1 MMNSKIATLGFVL
14 MAAVAGPA
22 MAQDKVEPE
31 QVHAGYREIGKDQ
44 DWIGIYT
51 PDRGVGEVSR
61 VCAIY
66 SRPKESAAFK
76 ADEPVEQLRGETAAF
91 INWNET
97 SPSVAAGEVSFMLGA
112 PVAEGAAPEHT
123 MTIDGKVK
131 IELVG
136 VGDRVYVRPAD
147 DDKTIEAI
155 RAGHEMVVTA
165 RLADDVIVKD
175 NYSLLGVQATT
186 AIASKDCK

>member
-1 MMNSKIATLGFVL
+1 MMKSKVFTLSLICMTAF
-14 MAAVAGPA
+14 AAPA
-22 MAQDKVEPE
+22 FAEEKADPE
-31 QVHAGYREIGKDQ
+31 QIHAGYREIGKDQ

-66 SRPKESAAFK
+66 SRPKESLGFVGE
-76 ADEPVEQLRGETAAF
+76 EPVEQLRGETAAF

-97 SPSVAAGEVSFMLGA
+97 EPNVAAGEVSFMLGA
-112 PVAEGAAPEHT
+112 PVAEGAMPEHT
-123 MTIDGKVK
+123 LMIDGKVK
-131 IELVG
+131 IDLVG

-165 RLADDVIVKD
+165 KLADDVIVKD
-175 NYSLLGVQATT
+175 SYSLFGVQSMT
-186 AIASKDCK
+186 AVAGKDCK